1 MVMLISEGYTI
12 HCEIMGVGRSFVV
25 YPIGSPDHVA
35 STSYSVYELC
45 GKVHS
50 LLSELG
56 RCLSLS
62 GNFDTKQM
70 MIQYNINIFF

>member
-1 MVMLISEGYTI
+1 MVMLSSEGCTI
-12 HCEIMGVGRSFVV
+12 HCEIIGVGRSFVV
-25 YPIGSPDHVA
+25 NPIGSPDDVA
-35 STSYSVYELC
+35 STSYRVYELC

-62 GNFDTKQM
+62 GNFDTNK
-70 MIQYNINIFF
+70 

>member
-1 MVMLISEGYTI
+1 MKLL
-12 HCEIMGVGRSFVV
+12 GVGRSFVV
-25 YPIGSPDHVA
+25 YPIGSPDGVA
-35 STSYSVYELC
+35 STSYRVYELC
-45 GKVHS
+45 GKVQS

-62 GNFDTKQM
+62 GNFDTKQI